1 MVYKT
6 LLEIIIQLLKGIK
19 EALATAKNIV
29 CTAVGTVNIK
39 NDSIL
44 S

>member
-1 MVYKT
+1 MYKT

-19 EALATAKNIV
+19 EALATAKNSV
-29 CTAVGTVNIK
+29 CIAVETVNIK